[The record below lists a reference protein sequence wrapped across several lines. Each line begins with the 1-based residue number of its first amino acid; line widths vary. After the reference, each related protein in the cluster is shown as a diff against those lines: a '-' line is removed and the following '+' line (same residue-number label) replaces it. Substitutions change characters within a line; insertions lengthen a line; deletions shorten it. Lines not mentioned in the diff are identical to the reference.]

1 MRQRTRRAVL
11 DAALSLWSRD
21 FSASLGDIADRAQ
34 VSRSTL
40 HRYFP
45 DRQALVDAALVDATE
60 TIERVS
66 EKATASCTTAAEELD
81 ALMRAMIDVGDLI
94 LFLFSD
100 AHRFKDNPYWTSNED
115 QDEQELATL
124 ITRAQQQGA
133 LAADVAP
140 SWAAGCFYALVFAAA
155 ESISAG
161 TLPRHLAAD
170 LAVRTFLHGLASH

>member
-21 FSASLGDIADRAQ
+21 FSAPLGDIADRAQ

-45 DRQALVDAALVDATE
+45 DRQALVDAALVDAIE

-66 EKATASCTTAAEELD
+66 EKATANCATAAEELD
-81 ALMRAMIDVGDLI
+81 ALMRAMVDVGDLI

-100 AHRFKDNPYWTSNED
+100 TDRFTGNPHWDSDDE
-115 QDEQELATL
+115 DEQELATL
-124 ITRAQQQGA
+124 ITRAQQEGA
-133 LAADVAP
+133 LADDVAP
-140 SWAAGCFYALVFAAA
+140 DWAVGCFYSLVFAAA
-155 ESISAG
+155 SSISAG
-161 TLPRHLAAD
+161 TLPRHRAAD
-170 LAVRTFLHGLASH
+170 LAVRTFLHGLANR